1 MRRSAQ
7 RLPALLV
14 ALALCGTAPLAL
26 AQAPAQPAA
35 GTASVDRPE
44 TPTQVAERLSRALSA
59 GNIEPSLRELQQRVT
74 DAPENIQYRFLQARA
89 LALAGRRDEAR
100 QAYQA
105 MTERFPELPEP
116 HNNLAV
122 LHAQAGAWDLARA
135 SLELAVRTDPNY
147 RTAWENLGDVYAR
160 QAAEAYA
167 RAQSLGGNET
177 ALASKLRLSRELV
190 GVGSA
195 R

>member
-1 MRRSAQ
+1 MRSSFSC
-7 RLPALLV
+7 LPALLIV
-14 ALALCGTAPLAL
+14 LTLCSAAPMAQ
-26 AQAPAQPAA
+26 AQAPAQPTRGA
-35 GTASVDRPE
+35 ASVDRPE
-44 TPTQVAERLSRALSA
+44 TPTQVAERLSRELSA
-59 GNIEPSLRELQQRVT
+59 GRIEPALRELQQRVT

-100 QAYQA
+100 QAYQT

-135 SLELAVRTDPNY
+135 SLELAVRTDPKY

-167 RAQSLGGNET
+167 RAQSLGGNEPG
-177 ALASKLRLSRELV
+177 LAGKLRLSRELV
-190 GVGSA
+190 GAGSV

>member
-1 MRRSAQ
+1 MRHSPA
-7 RLPALLV
+7 RLPALL
-14 ALALCGTAPLAL
+14 LALTLCGAAPLAH
-26 AQAPAQPAA
+26 AQGMAQPAR

-44 TPTQVAERLSRALSA
+44 TPTQVAERLSRDLSE
-59 GNIEPSLRELQQRVT
+59 GKIEPALRELQQRVT
-74 DAPENIQYRFLQARA
+74 DAPDNIQYRFLQARA
-89 LALAGRRDEAR
+89 LALAGRREEAR
-100 QAYQA
+100 LAYQA

-135 SLELAVRTDPNY
+135 SLELAVRTDPKY
-147 RTAWENLGDVYAR
+147 RIAWENLGDVYAR

-167 RAQSLGGNET
+167 RAQSLGGEEPG
-177 ALASKLRLSRELV
+177 LANKLRLSRELV
-190 GVGSA
+190 GAGSV